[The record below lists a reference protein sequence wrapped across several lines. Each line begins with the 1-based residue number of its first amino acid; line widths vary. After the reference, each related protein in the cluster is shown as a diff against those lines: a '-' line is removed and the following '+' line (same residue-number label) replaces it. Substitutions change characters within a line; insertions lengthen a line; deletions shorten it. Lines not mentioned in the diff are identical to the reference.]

1 MKKKLKMSLFEK
13 YSVFTSIRSD
23 MLRSILDDAFFDTP
37 FAFSSIIL
45 PGFADVHVHLREPG
59 FSYKETVC
67 TGTLAAAR
75 GGYTDVCTMPNVN
88 PVPDSIENLKPQI
101 DIIKRNATVRVHPY
115 GAITRGE
122 RGVELS
128 DIHSLA
134 PLVCA
139 FSDDGHSVMD
149 DGLMCEAM
157 TAAQEEGKIIAAH
170 CEDERYLEGV
180 DLFIHDGQYAR
191 ERGVRGVPSECE
203 WRQLERDVALV
214 RKTGC
219 AYHACH
225 ISTKESVDLIRQ
237 AKAEGLDVTC
247 ETAPHYLLLDDSM
260 LRDDGAFRM
269 NPPIRSRA
277 DREALICG
285 IIDGTIDMIATDH
298 APHTKEEKSR
308 GLAGSLNG
316 ISGLECAFPV
326 LFTRLVSEG
335 VITLDKLITLMS
347 ENPRRRFGL
356 PSRNDDFTLF
366 YFGDGCAVDPD
377 DFISMG
383 KSTPFA
389 GVEVDCRCLLTVC
402 NGKVAWIAPEI
413 EKYLLRKA

>member
-1 MKKKLKMSLFEK
+1 MEKKLKIDLFEK
-13 YSVFTSIRSD
+13 YSVFTSMYGD
-23 MLRSILDDAFFDTP
+23 MLRSILSDDFFDTP
-37 FAFSSIIL
+37 FAFSSLIF

-59 FSYKETVC
+59 FSYKETVR

-75 GGYTDVCTMPNVN
+75 GGFTDVCTMPNVN
-88 PVPDSIENLKPQI
+88 PVPDSVENLKPQL
-101 DIIKRNATVRVHPY
+101 DIIERDAAVRVHPY

-128 DIHSLA
+128 DIHSLS

-149 DGLMCEAM
+149 DALMREAM
-157 TAAQEEGKIIAAH
+157 IAARGEGKIIASH
-170 CEDERYLEGV
+170 CEDERFLVGV
-180 DLFIHDGQYAR
+180 ELFIHDGQYAR
-191 ERGVRGVPSECE
+191 ERGVRGVLSECE
-203 WRQLERDVALV
+203 WRQLERDIALV
-214 RKTGC
+214 RETGC

-225 ISTKESVDLIRQ
+225 ISTKESVALIRQ
-237 AKAEGLDVTC
+237 AKAEGLNITC

-298 APHTKEEKSR
+298 APHSPDEKSR
-308 GLAGSLNG
+308 GLVGSLNG
-316 ISGLECAFPV
+316 ISGLECTFPV
-326 LFTRLVSEG
+326 LYTGLVSKG
-335 VITLDKLITLMS
+335 VITLDKLIALMS
-347 ENPRRRFGL
+347 ENLRRRFGL
-356 PSRNDDFTLF
+356 PTRRDDFTLF
-366 YFGDGCAVDPD
+366 CFGDGFAVDPCE
-377 DFISMG
+377 FISMG

-389 GVEVDCRCLLTVC
+389 GMRVDCRCLLTIC
-402 NGKVAWIAPEI
+402 GGKVAWIAPEI
-413 EKYLLRKA
+413 EKYLLGKA

>member
-1 MKKKLKMSLFEK
+1 MKKKLKTALFEK
-13 YSVFTSIRSD
+13 YSVFTSVHSD

-59 FSYKETVC
+59 FSYKETVR
-67 TGTLAAAR
+67 TGTLAAVR
-75 GGYTDVCTMPNVN
+75 GGFTDVCAMPNVN
-88 PVPDSIENLKPQI
+88 PTPDCIENLKPQL
-101 DIIKRNATVRVHPY
+101 DIIGRDAAVCVHPY
-115 GAITRGE
+115 GAITRGQ
-122 RGVELS
+122 RGSHLS
-128 DIHSLA
+128 DMHSLA

-139 FSDDGHSVMD
+139 FSDDGHGVMND
-149 DGLMCEAM
+149 DLMLEAM
-157 TAAQEEGKIIAAH
+157 IAARDEGKIIASH
-170 CEDERYLEGV
+170 CEDERFLEGV
-180 DLFIHDGQYAR
+180 DLFIHDGLYAR
-191 ERGVRGVPSECE
+191 GRGLRGVPSECE
-203 WRQLERDVALV
+203 WSQLERDISLV

-225 ISTKESVDLIRQ
+225 ISTKESVALIRR
-237 AKAEGLDVTC
+237 AKSEGLNITC

-326 LFTRLVSEG
+326 LYTHLVSKG

-347 ENPRRRFGL
+347 ENPRRRFSL
-356 PSRNDDFTLF
+356 PTRHDDFTLF
-366 YFGDGCAVDPD
+366 YFGDGCVLDPSE
-377 DFISMG
+377 FISTG

-389 GVEVDCRCLLTVC
+389 GMRVDCRCLLTVC
-402 NGKVAWIAPEI
+402 GKRVAWIAPEI
-413 EKYLLRKA
+413 EKYLLRLA